1 MVAVDFEKVSSEINP
16 QFAQIADEN
25 DLVIVNHFDAEFG
38 ETKGFFDIVYPYV
51 SIKPLRELLRS
62 RVQEVD
68 GNDESDKKWK
78 YDLGAALGDSRVE
91 MQVMLGQIQT
101 TIAGFQALAPG
112 DVLYFKKPEFARV
125 MINEVPAFEAQIG
138 TSGSDMAIC
147 IEKLIDPFT
156 EKVTH

>member
-1 MVAVDFEKVSSEINP
+1 
-16 QFAQIADEN
+16 
-25 DLVIVNHFDAEFG
+25 
-38 ETKGFFDIVYPYV
+38 VYPYV

-78 YDLGAALGDSRVE
+78 HDLGAALGDSRVE